1 MLNHTLTRE
10 KRRSKKDEDLWEWL
24 AVKKFLAETR
34 SESVVRRRH
43 LKVPK
48 PSSTIH
54 QILPTQKLFRVKLLH
69 LAIHVMQEHVRHTGF
84 LPVTRHYSGGEH
96 RRHPPRGLREVP
108 LGRVDH
114 DHVPLRLVNL
124 VGEIIQRQLAR
135 FVATQVRRRRIARG
149 FGAVRGEQRIGVAKL
164 RTVMDGMSPQAWRVF
179 QDRVD
184 PLRILLQEHRGAT
197 RVERGPHEGVVA
209 QPEDQ
214 EVAWP
219 AQ

>member
-1 MLNHTLTRE
+1 MMLNDSVTRE
-10 KRRSKKDEDLWEWL
+10 KRRRKKM
-24 AVKKFLAETR
+24 KKFLAETR
-34 SESVVRRRH
+34 RKGVVRRRN

-54 QILPTQKLFRVKLLH
+54 QVLHTQKLFRVNLLH

-84 LPVTRHYSGGEH
+84 LPVARHHSGGEH
-96 RRHPPRGLREVP
+96 RRHPPRRLREVP
-108 LGRVDH
+108 LRRVDH

-124 VGEIIQRQLAR
+124 VGEILQRQLAR
-135 FVATQVRRRRIARG
+135 LVATKVRRRRRTRG

-164 RTVMDGMSPQAWRVF
+164 RTVTDRMSPQARRVF
-179 QDRVD
+179 QDRMD
-184 PLRILLQEHRGAT
+184 PLRILLEEHRGAT
-197 RVERGPHEGVVA
+197 RVERGPHEGIVA
-209 QPEDQ
+209 QPEDK